1 MKLQKNTVLALY
13 SVLEFAAR
21 PDEHIPASEIAEKYG
36 ESVHHLAKVLSELVR
51 ARIVASVRGV
61 GGGYRFIGNAR
72 RLTLLNVIVL
82 FEDLAQELPEPPPQ
96 AGPTHDALVRV
107 LSEIDQIALATLGS
121 VTIATL
127 LKEIGRVAAA
137 GGAVVEG

>member
-21 PDEHIPASEIAEKYG
+21 PDEHIPAGEIAEKYG

-96 AGPTHDALVRV
+96 AGATHEALVRV
-107 LSEIDQIALATLGS
+107 LGEIDRIALATLGS

-127 LKEIGRVAAA
+127 LKDMGRA
-137 GGAVVEG
+137 GGAAGKASG

>member
-1 MKLQKNTVLALY
+1 MKLQKKTLLALY

-21 PDEHIPASEIAEKYG
+21 PEEHIPASEIAEKYG
-36 ESVHHLAKVLSELVR
+36 ESAHHLAKVLSELVR

-82 FEDLAQELPEPPPQ
+82 FEDLA
-96 AGPTHDALVRV
+96 GVGG
-107 LSEIDQIALATLGS
+107 TLQG
-121 VTIATL
+121 
-127 LKEIGRVAAA
+127 A
-137 GGAVVEG
+137 GGVEVHLFARGEDLFQE

>member
-1 MKLQKNTVLALY
+1 MKLQKNTLLALY

-21 PDEHIPASEIAEKYG
+21 PEEHIPASEIAEKYG
-36 ESVHHLAKVLSELVR
+36 ESAHHLAKVLSELVR

-61 GGGYRFIGNAR
+61 GGGYRFTGNAR

-82 FEDLAQELPEPPPQ
+82 FEDLAQELPAPPPQ
-96 AGPTHDALVRV
+96 AGATHDALARV
-107 LSEIDQIALATLGS
+107 LGEIDQIAVATLGS

-127 LKEIGRVAAA
+127 LKEVSRAAGAGNVAAA
-137 GGAVVEG
+137 G

>member
-21 PDEHIPASEIAEKYG
+21 PDEHIPAGEIAEKYG

-96 AGPTHDALVRV
+96 AGATHEALVRV
-107 LSEIDQIALATLGS
+107 LGEIDRIALATLGS

-127 LKEIGRVAAA
+127 LKDIGRA
-137 GGAVVEG
+137 GGAAGKAAG

>member
-1 MKLQKNTVLALY
+1 MKLQKNTLLALY

-21 PDEHIPASEIAEKYG
+21 PDEHIPASEIADKFG
-36 ESVHHLAKVLSELVR
+36 ESAHHLAKVLSELVR

-96 AGPTHDALVRV
+96 AHATHNALAGV
-107 LSEIDQIALATLGS
+107 LHEIDRIALATLGA

-127 LKEIGRVAAA
+127 LKDIDRVERLEAATA
-137 GGAVVEG
+137 KE